1 VNKRKWITKAEIKE
15 ILKMYSVR
23 TDEFEH
29 IEKLEYHYK
38 SKYAKGYVI
47 AINPEE
53 LKGKNVTE
61 QTGRILVQ
69 HCTPSGDIM
78 HTDIWERTRDGN
90 KLQFLCRQEK
100 GNLPDSAAYV
110 NDLREE
116 LEQLQRKNKDLQQL
130 LDANMNKAG
139 GVDAAELKEL
149 LDTAISQR
157 DYYKELYQD
166 LKKETDK
173 KKENVGRK
181 KRGESDASREV
192 LKTVQNVLNND
203 PENKEPWKT
212 IGIGR
217 ATFFRYKK
225 LIQDKK

>member
-1 VNKRKWITKAEIKE
+1 MSRQKWITKAEIKE

-23 TDEFEH
+23 PDEFEH
-29 IEKLEYHYK
+29 IEKLECHYK

-69 HCTPSGDIM
+69 HCTSSGDIM

-90 KLQFLCRQEK
+90 KMQFLCRQEK

-116 LEQLQRKNKDLQQL
+116 LERLQRKNKDLQQL
-130 LDANMNKAG
+130 LDANMNKTTDA
-139 GVDAAELKEL
+139 DAAEQGKL
-149 LDTAISQR
+149 LDTAINQR
-157 DYYKELYQD
+157 DYYKELYQN
-166 LKKETDK
+166 LKKEMDK

-181 KRGESDASREV
+181 KRGETDASREV
-192 LKTVQNVLNND
+192 LETVRNVLNND

-217 ATFFRYKK
+217 ATYFRYKK
-225 LIQDKK
+225 LVQDEK